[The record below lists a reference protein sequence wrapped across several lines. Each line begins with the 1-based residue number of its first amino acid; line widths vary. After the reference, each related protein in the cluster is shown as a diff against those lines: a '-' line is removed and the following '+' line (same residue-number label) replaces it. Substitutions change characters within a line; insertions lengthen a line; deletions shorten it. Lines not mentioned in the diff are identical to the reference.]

1 MVEYKMLNDTWLL
14 LSLRWQVAWNGFLSR
29 KPLAKVLLV
38 LGALWIGV
46 IVGGGSAALGYGAGS
61 LLRRF
66 PQLHLEPLIPG
77 AILTAIA
84 VILFLTSFGVALG
97 SLFLTND
104 LEMLMSAPVDRRAV
118 FISKILDG
126 MAFYYGII
134 AIAAAP
140 ALITYGL
147 GLQYGPLYY
156 LLVLITLLGTPL
168 FPASVGALLVML
180 VARFAPA
187 RRVREV
193 LGLSA
198 ALVGMSCSLLGQTT
212 RLWTQRISGVSADP
226 QAFLS
231 QIQVV
236 TNFPIPTLVAGR
248 GLSEAGLGDWVPALV
263 NLSGFLVLTFGFFA
277 VTIFLADYMYTTGW
291 IRMQSSGSAARSR
304 KQAAKDAAHSGL
316 LGGAP
321 APLALALKDWRVIPR
336 DLRNFAQLLAPL
348 LFLPVV
354 YINLIGGTG
363 RNSTNVLQLADRY
376 GLGMV
381 NMANVFIA
389 VGILASTILVFSRI
403 GLTSISMEGK
413 SWWILKVAP
422 LSGFELL
429 RGKYLSA
436 VVPFAVLSSLLMI
449 GAAIWRHFSVWGFLY
464 GWFGVELLGA
474 GMLAI
479 AIGFAVPWARL
490 DWDDP
495 RGMSSGWG
503 TLFAFIGYILLGI
516 VGGGLLGLPVI
527 LSIFRPEL
535 VGVGWI
541 AGVIGAV
548 VVTTGVAW
556 LALQFGLSRLSAV
569 GESG

>member
-1 MVEYKMLNDTWLL
+1 MLTDTWLL
-14 LSLRWQVAWNGFLSR
+14 LSLRWQVAWNSFLSR
-29 KPLAKVLLV
+29 KLLAKVLMV
-38 LGALWIGV
+38 LGVLWIG
-46 IVGGGSAALGYGAGS
+46 ITVGGGSAALGYGAGA
-61 LLRRF
+61 LFRRF
-66 PQLHLEPLIPG
+66 PELHLEPLIPG
-77 AILTAIA
+77 VILSAIA

-134 AIAAAP
+134 AIAAVP

-147 GLQYGPLYY
+147 GLHYGPLYY
-156 LLVLITLLGTPL
+156 VLALITLLGTPL
-168 FPASVGALLVML
+168 LPASIGALLVMV

-193 LGLSA
+193 LGLAA

-212 RLWTQRISGVSADP
+212 RLWTQRLSGVSADP
-226 QAFLS
+226 QDFLR
-231 QIQVV
+231 QIQVI
-236 TNFPIPTLVAGR
+236 TNLPIPTLVAGR
-248 GLSEAGLGDWVPALV
+248 GLSEAGTGEWIPALA
-263 NLSGFLVLTFGFFA
+263 NLSGFLFLTFGFFG
-277 VTIFLADYMYTTGW
+277 VCILLADNMYTTGW

-304 KQAAKDAAHSGL
+304 KQVAKDAANSGL

-363 RNSTNVLQLADRY
+363 RNSTNVLQLANQYNR
-376 GLGMV
+376 GIA

-389 VGILASTILVFSRI
+389 AGILATTILVFSRI
-403 GLTSISMEGK
+403 ALTSISMEGK
-413 SWWILKVAP
+413 SWWLLKVAP

-436 VVPFAVLSSLLMI
+436 VIPFAAVSTLLMI
-449 GAAIWRHFSVWGFLY
+449 GAAVWRNFSLGGFLY

-479 AIGFAVPWARL
+479 AIGFAVPWAHL

-495 RGMSSGWG
+495 RRMSSGWG
-503 TLFAFIGYILLGI
+503 TLFAFIGYMLLGI

-527 LSIFRPEL
+527 LSIFLPDL
-535 VGVGWI
+535 VWMGWI
-541 AGVIGAV
+541 IGIVGALAV
-548 VVTTGVAW
+548 TAGVAW

-569 GESG
+569 GESA